1 MICKYTMSA
10 NASHTEK
17 ELDLSNA
24 GRGVWLVK
32 VPKYI
37 ANKWEKAPGNIEVGK
52 LKITK
57 SPGQKAEVSLK
68 LSEAVLA
75 LKEPGE
81 EEIPKQHRLDV
92 TTVTKQMLGVF
103 SHVTRKSLK
112 LIPSIYHLKLHL
124 QIVHRSAASNNSDS
138 IVPETEKLY
147 MEGRIVQKLECRPYA
162 DNCYMKLKL
171 QSIKRASVP
180 QRSVQQLD
188 RVVQNFKPVSDHK
201 HNIEYAEKK
210 KAEGKKMRD
219 DKDAVLDMLFAA
231 FEKHQ
236 YYNIRDLVKIT
247 RQPIVYLKEILN
259 EVCNYNLKNPHR
271 NMWELKPEYRHYKDD
286 DKASENAQKKDDSD
300 DD

>member
-1 MICKYTMSA
+1 MSA
-10 NASHTEK
+10 NVSHTEK

-57 SPGQKAEVSLK
+57 NPGQKAEVSLR

-103 SHVTRKSLK
+103 SHVTRKSLQK
-112 LIPSIYHLKLHL
+112 IFEHKIF
-124 QIVHRSAASNNSDS
+124 IVLTNSSFLASSSSDS

-180 QRSVQQLD
+180 QRQVQQLD

-271 NMWELKPEYRHYKDD
+271 NMWELKPEYRHYKEEEKLEDI
-286 DKASENAQKKDDSD
+286 QKKIDESD

>member
-1 MICKYTMSA
+1 MSGPPP
-10 NASHTEK
+10 HVEK
-17 ELDLSNA
+17 DLDLSNA

-57 SPGQKAEVSLK
+57 NPKQKAEVSLR

-92 TTVTKQMLGVF
+92 TTVTTQMLGVF
-103 SHVTRKSLK
+103 SHVT
-112 LIPSIYHLKLHL
+112 PS
-124 QIVHRSAASNNSDS
+124 STSDS
-138 IVPETEKLY
+138 VVPETEKLY
-147 MEGRIVQKLECRPYA
+147 MEGRIVQKLECRPAA
-162 DNCYMKLKL
+162 DSCYMRLKKE
-171 QSIKRASVP
+171 SIKKASVP
-180 QRSVQQLD
+180 VRQIQQLE

-219 DKDAVLDMLFAA
+219 DKDAVMDMLFAA

-236 YYNIRDLVKIT
+236 YYNIKDLVKIT
-247 RQPIVYLKEILN
+247 KQPVVYLKEILN

-271 NMWELKPEYRHYKDD
+271 NMWELKPEYRHYKE
-286 DKASENAQKKDDSD
+286 DKPAESAMKVDDSD
-300 DD
+300 SN